1 MSLGFE
7 QVFHQRGDI
16 QTANQ
21 HLKRCSILTIR
32 EMQIEATMKYHYTNL
47 SGAKIKNG
55 DNTKFWQT
63 WGKLNH
69 SQIADED
76 IK

>member
-55 DNTKFWQT
+55 DNKKFWQT
-63 WGKLNH
+63 CGKNSITHKLLVK
-69 SQIADED
+69 I
-76 IK
+76 